1 MTFMCWTE
9 CCKVRKKN
17 IESIARKEC
26 SLSVCRL
33 LANDLILINLD
44 SHKRQLVWRMVVK
57 KKKREKAVLCQ
68 KKKEEKRRERDP

>member
-57 KKKREKAVLCQ
+57 KKREGKLFYVRKREK
-68 KKKEEKRRERDP
+68 RRKRDP